1 MKTTLFLLGLCFA
14 AMSLSAQSNDSVVPR
29 KAYNHKIIRAVI
41 RKDSLQKV
49 NRYDLSL
56 QKWLA
61 DTNTSKNVEKQYQL
75 AVNYAKLGN
84 QDSAFHYLDK
94 FTNISNDDRL
104 IFVENAF
111 DELRNNETKWKSL
124 TDKIEALYLAQIP
137 EATNKE
143 FAIELFYLDISL
155 AKYFIYNRD
164 SISSELFSQHYNINR
179 QKWMELME
187 KYGFPTKDD
196 VGTLGEEA
204 AYASLKYLSISKKY
218 YRHVKEQFQA
228 GNFDTLAYAV
238 ITDKYLA
245 ARGKKQIY
253 GSHLYIAQTKKNEKP
268 DWTPILHPVQDFSN
282 VNERRRSVGF
292 KDTVEEFAKKHYA
305 YIPKKYYSKDTNKK

>member
-14 AMSLSAQSNDSVVPR
+14 AMSLSAQSSDSVVLR
-29 KAYNHKIIRAVI
+29 KIYDRDYSIVYHR
-41 RKDSLQKV
+41 DSLQKA
-49 NRYDLSL
+49 NNYELSL

-61 DTNTSKNVEKQYQL
+61 DTNILKSAAKHYQL

-84 QDSAFHYLDK
+84 PDSAFYYLDK
-94 FTNISNDDRL
+94 YVDISADDRL
-104 IFVENAF
+104 IFIDDAF

-143 FAIELFYLDISL
+143 FAIELFYLDISW
-155 AKYFIYNRD
+155 ANYFIYNRD
-164 SISSELFSQHYNINR
+164 SISSELFSQHYNTNSK
-179 QKWMELME
+179 KWMELME

-196 VGTLGEEA
+196 VGALGEEA
-204 AYASLKYLSISKKY
+204 AYASLKHLCISKKY
-218 YRHVKEQFQA
+218 YHHVKEQFQA

-268 DWTPILHPVQDFSN
+268 DWTPILHPVQNFSN
-282 VNERRRSVGF
+282 VNERRRSIGF
-292 KDTVEEFAKKHYA
+292 KDTVEEFAKKYYA
-305 YIPKKYYSKDTNKK
+305 YIPKKYYLP